1 MVGLTA
7 NRSYHLRSFSL
18 SLRESSLEGVTFGNM
33 LEL

>member
-7 NRSYHLRSFSL
+7 NRSYHLRYLSL
-18 SLRESSLEGVTFGNM
+18 SLSESSLEGVTFGNM